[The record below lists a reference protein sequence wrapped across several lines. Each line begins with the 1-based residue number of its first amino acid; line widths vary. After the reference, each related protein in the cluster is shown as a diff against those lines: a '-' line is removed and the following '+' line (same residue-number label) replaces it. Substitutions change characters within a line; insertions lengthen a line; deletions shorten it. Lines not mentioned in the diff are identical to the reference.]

1 MLDLVL
7 NDLRREDDSTMFK
20 RIPGLQMVSSTVSKL

>member
-7 NDLRREDDSTMFK
+7 NDLRREDDSTMF
-20 RIPGLQMVSSTVSKL
+20 ILHVPSLLYEHSHSS